1 MSAEHSGMP
10 PCLQLRKSGFLP
22 LRHMS
27 RFQTRLALAC
37 TCSNSRC
44 GQKPDTR
51 RRLAWFPQ
59 YGRRAFF
66 AASCTRLNAREHAS
80 AVTRIGILTEDL
92 TLCMYTGSFRLY
104 IWGVDFGSHGY
115 DNAIVAKLQGAI
127 FPVSI
132 EAEHGLK
139 QDFSGD
145 CLCLSLFFHSAAV

>member
-1 MSAEHSGMP
+1 
-10 PCLQLRKSGFLP
+10 
-22 LRHMS
+22 
-27 RFQTRLALAC
+27 
-37 TCSNSRC
+37 
-44 GQKPDTR
+44 
-51 RRLAWFPQ
+51 
-59 YGRRAFF
+59 
-66 AASCTRLNAREHAS
+66 
-80 AVTRIGILTEDL
+80 
-92 TLCMYTGSFRLY
+92 MYTGPFRLY